1 MQLVFLLAQQFSLS
15 KTQQQVIPS
24 VSSIFL
30 FFLLCLNRASIARN
44 MRKRHCPPD
53 DDYTH
58 GGSLDGS
65 NRGRSTHK
73 SFECCRSFF
82 FPTYVFALL
91 APLVCNTAY
100 IIKLF
105 ILGVVESKR
114 WKDNDSTSF
123 SLCRNTTHRGIAS
136 FCFSVFHLSCLKRFT
151 KKKKE
156 NLDTGF
162 TQKNV
167 QPIYRCMLIEFGG
180 LFLLTFVK
188 KMENAIVF

>member
-1 MQLVFLLAQQFSLS
+1 
-15 KTQQQVIPS
+15 
-24 VSSIFL
+24 
-30 FFLLCLNRASIARN
+30 

-82 FPTYVFALL
+82 SFPPTFLHYCL
-91 APLVCNTAY
+91 LVCNTAY
-100 IIKLF
+100 VIKLF

-151 KKKKE
+151 KKKKKRE
-156 NLDTGF
+156 
-162 TQKNV
+162 
-167 QPIYRCMLIEFGG
+167 PWYRFHAKERVAYISMHVDWVWRSLSFDFCEEDGKCNR
-180 LFLLTFVK
+180 FL
-188 KMENAIVF
+188 MRQ

>member
-1 MQLVFLLAQQFSLS
+1 
-15 KTQQQVIPS
+15 
-24 VSSIFL
+24 
-30 FFLLCLNRASIARN
+30 

-65 NRGRSTHK
+65 NRGRSVHTSLSNVAAAFF
-73 SFECCRSFF
+73 SFP
-82 FPTYVFALL
+82 PTFLHYCL
-91 APLVCNTAY
+91 LVCNTAY
-100 IIKLF
+100 VIKLF

-151 KKKKE
+151 KKKKRTLIQVSRKRTCSLYIDACWLSLAVSFFWLLWRRWKMQSFFNE
-156 NLDTGF
+156 TIIDLLETLLLGYYNTADRISVSRF
-162 TQKNV
+162 TL
-167 QPIYRCMLIEFGG
+167 IY
-180 LFLLTFVK
+180 
-188 KMENAIVF
+188 N